1 MKTQIENIIK
11 LFAIYMNAETE
22 VTEIINR
29 IGILTQ
35 RMYEIKVKLTNPKI
49 SKLQKLIYVNK
60 LKKIENNLNDIL
72 NGRWENRYKR
82 WGQRHWRR
90 Y

>member
-11 LFAIYMNAETE
+11 LFAIYM
-22 VTEIINR
+22 IINR

-49 SKLQKLIYVNK
+49 NKLQKLIYVNK

-72 NGRWENRYKR
+72 NGR
-82 WGQRHWRR
+82 
-90 Y
+90 

>member
-29 IGILTQ
+29 IEILTQ

-49 SKLQKLIYVNK
+49 NKLQKLIYVNK

-72 NGRWENRYKR
+72 NGR
-82 WGQRHWRR
+82 
-90 Y
+90 

>member
-49 SKLQKLIYVNK
+49 NKLQKLIYINK

-72 NGRWENRYKR
+72 NGR
-82 WGQRHWRR
+82 
-90 Y
+90 

>member
-1 MKTQIENIIK
+1 MKTQIENTIK

-49 SKLQKLIYVNK
+49 NKLQKLIYVNK

-72 NGRWENRYKR
+72 NGR
-82 WGQRHWRR
+82 
-90 Y
+90 

>member
-49 SKLQKLIYVNK
+49 NKLKKLIYVNK

-72 NGRWENRYKR
+72 NGR
-82 WGQRHWRR
+82 
-90 Y
+90 

>member
-49 SKLQKLIYVNK
+49 NKLQKLIYVNK

-72 NGRWENRYKR
+72 NGRWKNRYKR
-82 WGQRHWRR
+82 WGYRHWRR

>member
-49 SKLQKLIYVNK
+49 NKLQKLIYVNK
-60 LKKIENNLNDIL
+60 LKKIENNLNYIL
-72 NGRWENRYKR
+72 NGR
-82 WGQRHWRR
+82 
-90 Y
+90 

>member
-11 LFAIYMNAETE
+11 LFAIYMHAETE

-49 SKLQKLIYVNK
+49 NKLQKLIYVNK

-72 NGRWENRYKR
+72 NGR
-82 WGQRHWRR
+82 
-90 Y
+90 

>member
-49 SKLQKLIYVNK
+49 NKLQKLIYVNK

-72 NGRWENRYKR
+72 NGR
-82 WGQRHWRR
+82 
-90 Y
+90 

>member
-72 NGRWENRYKR
+72 NGR
-82 WGQRHWRR
+82 
-90 Y
+90 

>member
-49 SKLQKLIYVNK
+49 NKLQKLIYVNK

>member
-35 RMYEIKVKLTNPKI
+35 RMYEIKVKLTNPKLG
-49 SKLQKLIYVNK
+49 KLQKLIYVNK

-72 NGRWENRYKR
+72 NGR
-82 WGQRHWRR
+82 
-90 Y
+90 

>member
-11 LFAIYMNAETE
+11 LFAIYMNAERE

-29 IGILTQ
+29 IGVLTQ

-49 SKLQKLIYVNK
+49 NKLQKFIYLNK

-72 NGRWENRYKR
+72 NGR
-82 WGQRHWRR
+82 
-90 Y
+90 

>member
-29 IGILTQ
+29 IEILTQ

-49 SKLQKLIYVNK
+49 NKLQKLIYVNK
-60 LKKIENNLNDIL
+60 LKKIENNLNYIL
-72 NGRWENRYKR
+72 NGR
-82 WGQRHWRR
+82 
-90 Y
+90 

>member
-29 IGILTQ
+29 IGVLTQ

-49 SKLQKLIYVNK
+49 NKLQKFIYLNK

-72 NGRWENRYKR
+72 NGR
-82 WGQRHWRR
+82 
-90 Y
+90 

>member
-49 SKLQKLIYVNK
+49 GEIQKLIYVNK

-72 NGRWENRYKR
+72 NGR
-82 WGQRHWRR
+82 
-90 Y
+90 

>member
-11 LFAIYMNAETE
+11 LFAIYMNSETE

-49 SKLQKLIYVNK
+49 NKLQKLIYVNK

-72 NGRWENRYKR
+72 NGR
-82 WGQRHWRR
+82 
-90 Y
+90 